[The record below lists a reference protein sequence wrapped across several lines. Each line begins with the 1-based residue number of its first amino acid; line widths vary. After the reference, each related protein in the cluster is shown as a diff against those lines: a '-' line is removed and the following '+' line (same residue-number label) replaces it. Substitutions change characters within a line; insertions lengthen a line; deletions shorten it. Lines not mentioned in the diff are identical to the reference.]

1 MQAESNQAMSQRI
14 LIIDDEEHIRRVIR
28 ITLEAAG
35 YIVGEAGDGNEGL
48 RVFGDGSAWDAVILD
63 QRMPGIDGLEVL
75 RRMKERTRGAK
86 VIMATAYASI
96 EIAVDAMK
104 LGASD
109 FVRKP
114 MTPEMLRNAV
124 AAALDKQPVAEIQTV
139 PTQRTTGYT
148 IRTITMNGFTVL
160 DEDETTLSG
169 AKRTFTI
176 LSPGGTRSKV
186 VVEITPAVLDQ
197 VSRMTKRELSV
208 SSSFWTEEARRL
220 VGDYLWSHG
229 ELPKDYRLALE
240 EVSRNKLFL
249 AERWQD

>member
-1 MQAESNQAMSQRI
+1 LSQKLAM
-14 LIIDDEEHIRRVIR
+14 
-28 ITLEAAG
+28 A
-35 YIVGEAGDGNEGL
+35 NEGL

-139 PTQRTTGYT
+139 PTQRTT
-148 IRTITMNGFTVL
+148 
-160 DEDETTLSG
+160 S
-169 AKRTFTI
+169 
-176 LSPGGTRSKV
+176 
-186 VVEITPAVLDQ
+186 TP
-197 VSRMTKRELSV
+197 
-208 SSSFWTEEARRL
+208 
-220 VGDYLWSHG
+220 Y
-229 ELPKDYRLALE
+229 
-240 EVSRNKLFL
+240 
-249 AERWQD
+249 ER

>member
-35 YIVGEAGDGNEGL
+35 YVVGEAGDGNEGL

-139 PTQRTTGYT
+139 PTPKTTGT
-148 IRTITMNGFTVL
+148 
-160 DEDETTLSG
+160 
-169 AKRTFTI
+169 
-176 LSPGGTRSKV
+176 
-186 VVEITPAVLDQ
+186 Q
-197 VSRMTKRELSV
+197 
-208 SSSFWTEEARRL
+208 
-220 VGDYLWSHG
+220 
-229 ELPKDYRLALE
+229 
-240 EVSRNKLFL
+240 
-249 AERWQD
+249 Q